1 MLKLQAQ
8 LKGLEGQS
16 SIDVLKIDLKEI
28 CLDSKSRRLN
38 YQENLGSEQHDKG
51 KQKMQDYSQ
60 KRRKIAEANL
70 KIQQF
75 KLLIKEG
82 PYYICVFC
90 HRSFY
95 RRSPAQKVKFSIK
108 DFSSKCDQISSKL
121 RIWSHLLEKS
131 LMENFIFCA
140 VISLNF

>member
-1 MLKLQAQ
+1 M
-8 LKGLEGQS
+8 
-16 SIDVLKIDLKEI
+16 LKIDLKEI

-38 YQENLGSEQHDKG
+38 YHKNLGSEQHNKR
-51 KQKMQDYSQ
+51 KQKMQDYSR
-60 KRRKIAEANL
+60 KRTKIAEANL

-108 DFSSKCDQISSKL
+108 DFSSKCDQIRSKL

-131 LMENFIFCA
+131 LMKNFIFCA
-140 VISLNF
+140 VVSLNF